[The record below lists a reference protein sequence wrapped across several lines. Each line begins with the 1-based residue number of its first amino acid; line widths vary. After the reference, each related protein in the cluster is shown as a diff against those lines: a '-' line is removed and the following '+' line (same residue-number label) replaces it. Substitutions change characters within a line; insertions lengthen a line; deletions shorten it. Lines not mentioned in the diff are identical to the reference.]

1 MENQINKDI
10 GDEIICKLKE
20 LIEILEKRKNEK
32 ECSHTP
38 SLRN

>member
-20 LIEILEKRKNEK
+20 LIEILEKRRNCTQKNEQ
-32 ECSHTP
+32 
-38 SLRN
+38 NN